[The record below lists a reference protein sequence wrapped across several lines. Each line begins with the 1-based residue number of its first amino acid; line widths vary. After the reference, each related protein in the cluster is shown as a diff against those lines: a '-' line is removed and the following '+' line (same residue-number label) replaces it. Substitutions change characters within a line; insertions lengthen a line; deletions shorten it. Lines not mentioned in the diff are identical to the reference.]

1 MSGGSPP
8 KPQPVPPPQPV
19 IDREAEAATARYRGK
34 IRNMRGRASTIL
46 TGSSDLSPAGGAA
59 TLGGS

>member
-8 KPQPVPPPQPV
+8 KPQPIPPPAPV
-19 IDREAEAATARYRGK
+19 IDREAEAQTAAYRGR
-34 IRNMRGRASTIL
+34 IRKMRGRQSTIL